1 VSCGLPAWVLISE
14 ENKPSVIIADI
25 HTTVFQLD
33 LVISQ
38 TKQSFDF
45 MEHEVVVQISNKIKS
60 IRKEKSLTLQDIA
73 DRAGVTKGL
82 ISQIENSRTIP
93 SLLVLIQIIKAL
105 EVDLDLFFN
114 DLGAHGNGAPI
125 LVQRKSDYERFEK
138 EPASG
143 YEYSRI
149 FTKKVKQSTVDIVL
163 LEIQPGSS
171 RDFVQTEAFEYKY
184 IISGKVRYQFTDQEI
199 ELEAGDSMLF
209 DGRLAHNPKNEGD
222 TTVQMLVVYFFE
234 EK

>member
-1 VSCGLPAWVLISE
+1 
-14 ENKPSVIIADI
+14 
-25 HTTVFQLD
+25 
-33 LVISQ
+33 
-38 TKQSFDF
+38 

-60 IRKEKSLTLQDIA
+60 IRKEKNLTLQDIA

-114 DLGAHGNGAPI
+114 DLGDHANAVPI
-125 LVQRKSDYERFEK
+125 LVQRKADYERFEK
-138 EPASG
+138 EPSSG
-143 YEYSRI
+143 YEYFRI
-149 FTKKVKQSTVDIVL
+149 FTKKVKQSTIDIVL

-184 IISGKVRYQFTDQEI
+184 IISGSVKYQFLDQEI
-199 ELEAGDSMLF
+199 ELGAGDSMLF
-209 DGRLAHNPKNEGD
+209 DGRLPHNPINEG
-222 TTVQMLVVYFFE
+222 TEVVKMLVVYFFE

>member
-1 VSCGLPAWVLISE
+1 
-14 ENKPSVIIADI
+14 
-25 HTTVFQLD
+25 
-33 LVISQ
+33 
-38 TKQSFDF
+38 

-60 IRKEKSLTLQDIA
+60 IRKDRSLTLQDVA
-73 DRAGVTKGL
+73 ERAGVTKGL

-105 EVDLDLFFN
+105 ELDLDDFFSE
-114 DLGAHGNGAPI
+114 LSLHAKETPV

-143 YEYSRI
+143 YEYFRI
-149 FTKKVKQSTVDIVL
+149 FTKKVKESTIDIVL

-184 IISGKVRYQFTDQEI
+184 IISGSVRYVFRDQEI
-199 ELEAGDSMLF
+199 DLESGDSMLF
-209 DGRLAHNPKNEGD
+209 DGRLEHNPVNNGD
-222 TTVQMLVVYFFE
+222 VPVQMLVVYFFE
-234 EK
+234 EKS